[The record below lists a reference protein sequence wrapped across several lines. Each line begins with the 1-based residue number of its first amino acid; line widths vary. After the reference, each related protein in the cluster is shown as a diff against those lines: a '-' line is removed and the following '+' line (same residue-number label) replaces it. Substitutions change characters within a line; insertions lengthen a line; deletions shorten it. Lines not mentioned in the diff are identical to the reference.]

1 MQLRSPFRAGVVDGV
16 RRILWKTVVGP
27 LKYRRGDGYDA
38 ARYWSDRFAKYGSS
52 PRASGDEGL
61 SQEENER
68 LYREAVDTVID
79 ATRDAGIALERARV
93 LDVGCGPGFLTAG
106 LADAGVSDYTG
117 VDITDALFDDLRQR
131 FPQYRFQRADVTE
144 DGIAGTYDVVALI
157 DVLFHI
163 VKPER
168 FERCLATLQKAV
180 RPGGVLLVG
189 ALDERP
195 RRGVFYVRFW
205 GFDDVRRAL
214 PELVELDKV
223 PYRSGW
229 LLRFRRQGNG

>member
-1 MQLRSPFRAGVVDGV
+1 MALRSPFRAGVVDGV

-38 ARYWSDRFAKYGSS
+38 ARYWSDRFAKYGAS

-68 LYREAVDTVID
+68 LYREAVDTVVG
-79 ATRDAGIALERARV
+79 AAVSAGVDLPAARV

-106 LADAGVSDYTG
+106 LADAGVRDYTG
-117 VDITDALFDDLRQR
+117 VDITDTLFGDLRQR
-131 FPQYRFQRADVTE
+131 FPDYRFVRADVTE
-144 DGIAGTYDVVALI
+144 DEIEGAYDLVALI

-163 VKPER
+163 VEPAR
-168 FERCLATLQKAV
+168 FQRCLETLRGAL

-189 ALDERP
+189 ALDEQP

-205 GFDDVRRAL
+205 SADDVRAAL
-214 PELVELDKV
+214 SDLVALEPV
-223 PYRSGW
+223 PYREGW
-229 LLRFRRQGNG
+229 LLRFRRDG